1 MAGKKFDFVGEFG
14 WKEGWEVDFSK
25 IKVLENSASFT
36 NMVLESLLNI
46 FGRDKDQVFDVL
58 VRAFPLPPETDLVK
72 LKKTFSGRINNYYA
86 LKKKIMKTQAEKE
99 KFFDS
104 ESSHGELFS
113 KTDNL
118 CRESLSPAAVP
129 CSSSRKET
137 PLKEQIQLLK
147 QELALKEEQLSH
159 YQRKAAAWKGVT
171 IKNKKIGTARSHA
184 AGEKSSIS
192 YSDMKKYENG
202 SIFEGLHN
210 GGKFSFA
217 KFNSSRLNSEVSPRH
232 LDNHASFTFTI
243 LLLLSGYSFSQVIEG
258 NYKMFEVQ
266 ILIKKD
272 IFKVGAGL
280 AGFVFLSHLP

>member
-72 LKKTFSGRINNYYA
+72 LKKTFSGRINYYYA

-99 KFFDS
+99 QFFDS
-104 ESSHGELFS
+104 ESSLGELFS

-147 QELALKEEQLSH
+147 QEAGI
-159 YQRKAAAWKGVT
+159 KG
-171 IKNKKIGTARSHA
+171 GTAFSLSKESCCMERCHRQKQKNCHSTFSCRR
-184 AGEKSSIS
+184 GE
-192 YSDMKKYENG
+192 
-202 SIFEGLHN
+202 
-210 GGKFSFA
+210 
-217 KFNSSRLNSEVSPRH
+217 
-232 LDNHASFTFTI
+232 I
-243 LLLLSGYSFSQVIEG
+243 LY
-258 NYKMFEVQ
+258 
-266 ILIKKD
+266 IL
-272 IFKVGAGL
+272 
-280 AGFVFLSHLP
+280 